1 MPVDAPREATER
13 ECRSCGVD
21 ISNRPPNFTQ
31 CYTCWRGGRRGRAE
45 MEGGELKRQRRESS
59 SSIQVTQ
66 GDNAPLLVQD
76 SVGPKYFL
84 CWCCFVVCLFSLV
97 FFIFFF
103 FFSSSKFFQNFLLPL
118 LFKWY
123 YTCSTSTLREKTT
136 RNTHTV
142 TRRKEHVSGRVFFL
156 SSFFL

>member
-1 MPVDAPREATER
+1 
-13 ECRSCGVD
+13 
-21 ISNRPPNFTQ
+21 
-31 CYTCWRGGRRGRAE
+31 

-97 FFIFFF
+97 FFFIFFF
-103 FFSSSKFFQNFLLPL
+103 RLFL
-118 LFKWY
+118 LFKI
-123 YTCSTSTLREKTT
+123 LPKIFFFRFFFRVVLHLFDFDFEREEDHAEH
-136 RNTHTV
+136 THRYATKGA
-142 TRRKEHVSGRVFFL
+142 RKW
-156 SSFFL
+156 

>member
-1 MPVDAPREATER
+1 
-13 ECRSCGVD
+13 
-21 ISNRPPNFTQ
+21 
-31 CYTCWRGGRRGRAE
+31 

-97 FFIFFF
+97 FFFIFFF
-103 FFSSSKFFQNFLLPL
+103 RLFFFFKILPKKFSSSASFLEW
-118 LFKWY
+118 WY
-123 YTCSTSTLREKTT
+123 YYYTRSTLR
-136 RNTHTV
+136 
-142 TRRKEHVSGRVFFL
+142 L
-156 SSFFL
+156 

>member
-1 MPVDAPREATER
+1 
-13 ECRSCGVD
+13 
-21 ISNRPPNFTQ
+21 
-31 CYTCWRGGRRGRAE
+31 

-76 SVGPKYFL
+76 SVGAQIFFVLVLLL
-84 CWCCFVVCLFSLV
+84 CVSFFSRL
-97 FFIFFF
+97 FFF
-103 FFSSSKFFQNFLLPL
+103 FFFRLFFFFKILPKKVFFFFRFFFRVVVLLL
-118 LFKWY
+118 HTFDFA
-123 YTCSTSTLREKTT
+123 TLREKKTT